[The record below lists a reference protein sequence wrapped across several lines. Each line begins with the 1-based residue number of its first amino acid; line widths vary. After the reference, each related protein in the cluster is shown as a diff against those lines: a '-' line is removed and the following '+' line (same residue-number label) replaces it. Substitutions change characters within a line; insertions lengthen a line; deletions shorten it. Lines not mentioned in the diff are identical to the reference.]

1 MNRTH
6 GEDRSLYAWLVLQ
19 EKILR
24 QWIEDTLAVAPSDTS
39 FIAKLE
45 RHHHWLAAQI
55 EHLKQRDDV
64 NQQRAA

>member
-6 GEDRSLYAWLVLQ
+6 GEDRSLFSWLVLQ

-24 QWIEDTLAVAPSDTS
+24 MWIEDTLAAAPSDTT

-45 RHHHWLAAQI
+45 RHRDWLAAQI
-55 EHLKQRDDV
+55 EHLS
-64 NQQRAA
+64 NQKAA